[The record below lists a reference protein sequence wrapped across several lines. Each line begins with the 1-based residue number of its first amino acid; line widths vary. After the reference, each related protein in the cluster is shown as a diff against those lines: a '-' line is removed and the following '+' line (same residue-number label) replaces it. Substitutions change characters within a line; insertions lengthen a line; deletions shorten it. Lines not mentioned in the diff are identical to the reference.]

1 MPLRADMPYEAWPS
15 AKSSLEP
22 SKRQGRQVTV
32 VGVRIVSTMNPILGA
47 DMMTYQYLIV
57 GGGMAADSAAR
68 GIRDIDKKGSIA
80 ILSADVDAPYP
91 RPALSKKLWT
101 DPEFTWDQADLAT
114 VADTGA
120 ELRLGT
126 EVLSID
132 RDGKTVLTAS
142 GQVFGYQKLLLVTG
156 LTPSRIDDDGDAVL
170 YFRSARDY
178 QQLRALAQP
187 GHQFVVVGGGYIGA
201 ELAAGLVQQGCEVAL
216 VTPDPTLGGSQ
227 FPAQIASEYQKLF
240 ADAGVHL
247 VTGKRVCSVR
257 KHEAAEV
264 TLDDGTILQADDV
277 IAGLGASPVT
287 KLAEEAGLTVNDGV
301 IVDEQLRTNDPAI
314 WAAGDIANYPD
325 PVLGRTRVEHVD
337 NAIAMGK
344 AAGRIM
350 AGSKDSYTHTPMMY
364 SQIFGVRW
372 EAVGTLD
379 SSLATT
385 SVEAGDGQV
394 VYYLSDGKPV
404 GVLLWN
410 LPGRTD
416 KAVTVLADPPED
428 LSTAIS

>member
-1 MPLRADMPYEAWPS
+1 
-15 AKSSLEP
+15 
-22 SKRQGRQVTV
+22 
-32 VGVRIVSTMNPILGA
+32 MNPTLGA
-47 DMMTYQYLIV
+47 HMTTYQYLIV
-57 GGGMAADSAAR
+57 GGGMAADAAAR
-68 GIRDIDKKGSIA
+68 GIRDIDKEGSIA
-80 ILSADVDAPYP
+80 IFSADVDAPYP

-101 DPEFTWDQADLAT
+101 DPEFTWDQTDLGT
-114 VADTGA
+114 VTDTGA

-132 RDGKTVLTAS
+132 RDAKTVLATS

-178 QQLRALAQP
+178 QKLRALAQP
-187 GHQFVVVGGGYIGA
+187 GHRFVVVGGGYIGA
-201 ELAAGLVQQGCEVAL
+201 ELAAGLVQQGCKVSL

-227 FPAQIASEYQKLF
+227 FPAQVASEYQKLF

-247 VTGKRVCSVR
+247 VTGKHVSSVS
-257 KHEAAEV
+257 KHEVAEV

-287 KLAEEAGLTVNDGV
+287 NLAEEAGLTVDDGV
-301 IVDEQLRTNDPAI
+301 VVDEQLRTSDPAI

-325 PVLGRTRVEHVD
+325 SVLGRIRVEHVD
-337 NAIAMGK
+337 NATTMGK
-344 AAGRIM
+344 VAGRSM
-350 AGSKDSYTHTPMMY
+350 AGSEEPYTHTPMMY
-364 SQIFGVRW
+364 SQVFGVRW

-379 SSLATT
+379 SSLETT
-385 SVEAGDGQV
+385 SVKVGDGQV

-404 GVLLWN
+404 GILLWN

-416 KAVTVLADPPED
+416 EAVTVLADPPED
-428 LSTAIS
+428 LSTAIN

>member
-1 MPLRADMPYEAWPS
+1 M
-15 AKSSLEP
+15 
-22 SKRQGRQVTV
+22 T
-32 VGVRIVSTMNPILGA
+32 
-47 DMMTYQYLIV
+47 TYQYLIV

-178 QQLRALAQP
+178 QKLRALAQP

-216 VTPDPTLGGSQ
+216 VTPDPTLDGSQ

-277 IAGLGASPVT
+277 IAGLGHPRSPNWPRKQALPLMMGSSLMSSCAPT
-287 KLAEEAGLTVNDGV
+287 IRPSGPPETSP
-301 IVDEQLRTNDPAI
+301 ITRTRC
-314 WAAGDIANYPD
+314 WAAPASSICTMSSRWARRP
-325 PVLGRTRVEHVD
+325 
-337 NAIAMGK
+337 
-344 AAGRIM
+344 AASWRDQ
-350 AGSKDSYTHTPMMY
+350 KTPTP
-364 SQIFGVRW
+364 IPR
-372 EAVGTLD
+372 
-379 SSLATT
+379 
-385 SVEAGDGQV
+385 
-394 VYYLSDGKPV
+394 
-404 GVLLWN
+404 
-410 LPGRTD
+410 
-416 KAVTVLADPPED
+416 
-428 LSTAIS
+428 